1 MDCKFSARSRK
12 KYLGL
17 IIIPLLIFA
26 FFFNGVQTAAGFAL
40 WAGGRVS
47 LGALPDRD
55 IIQRYGD

>member
-1 MDCKFSARSRK
+1 
-12 KYLGL
+12 LQ
-17 IIIPLLIFA
+17 IFRQIKEKISGINNYTPA
-26 FFFNGVQTAAGFAL
+26 DIRLFFNGVQTAAGFAL